1 MARKYQILLVLIVV
15 ILFGTP
21 LAMYFLS
28 KESDNSQILLG
39 KAVRREIKVVI
50 STNGKIEPVD
60 RSDVYAHIN
69 ATVRQIFM
77 KEGSEIEKGRP
88 LMQLE
93 SEQIRTA
100 LAEAK
105 TALLQEKRQARV
117 VLSGPSKEE
126 MTAVDSS
133 LAEYEM
139 QLDQL
144 KKDLAVEESLLK
156 KGATTRVA
164 VEALQKERDLL
175 QLRINST
182 EKKKQDLLSRYSPE
196 EKEWE
201 RGKVSELTKQVKLLE
216 QQLQTESVV
225 APESGLIYSLSVK
238 QGSYVMKGQ
247 LLAQIYQ
254 PGKIQLQAYVDEPDL
269 GGIAKD
275 QQVLIEWDGLAG
287 RQWTGKVE
295 KTAKQVVPLE
305 NRSVGIVLCSI
316 DGDPKELIPNLNVKV
331 EIVTAREEHALVV
344 PRAAVFNHEG
354 HSSVMVSDGKKTEI
368 KPVVLGLLAPD
379 EIEIVKGITE
389 GSSIVLNPSEAE

>member
-1 MARKYQILLVLIVV
+1 
-15 ILFGTP
+15 
-21 LAMYFLS
+21 
-28 KESDNSQILLG
+28 
-39 KAVRREIKVVI
+39 
-50 STNGKIEPVD
+50 
-60 RSDVYAHIN
+60 
-69 ATVRQIFM
+69 
-77 KEGSEIEKGRP
+77 
-88 LMQLE
+88 
-93 SEQIRTA
+93 
-100 LAEAK
+100 
-105 TALLQEKRQARV
+105 
-117 VLSGPSKEE
+117 

-133 LAEYEM
+133 LAEYKM

-238 QGSYVMKGQ
+238 QGSYVTKGQ
-247 LLAQIYQ
+247 LLAEIYQ

-331 EIVTAREEHALVV
+331 EIVTARKEHALVV